1 MVDGMN
7 DLKKSFRQEMCDTY
21 TIAKKEFGYNAAR
34 FLQMLNT
41 MDGFDVAKQLIH
53 KGGMSE
59 GMIALWEN
67 HRLDLSVEARVLQ
80 PEFAT
85 LFTEEEKN
93 ICHNRLKELGYEV
106 DDRT

>member
-1 MVDGMN
+1 MIDDM
-7 DLKKSFRQEMCDTY
+7 DSLKKSFRQEMCDIY
-21 TIAKKEFGYNAAR
+21 TTAKKECGYNAAR

-41 MDGFDVAKQLIH
+41 MDGVDVAKQLIH
-53 KGGMSE
+53 KDGMSE

-67 HRLDLSVEARVLQ
+67 HRLDLSVEAHVLK
-80 PEFAT
+80 PEFAG

-93 ICHNRLKELGYEV
+93 ICRNRLKELGYEV

>member
-41 MDGFDVAKQLIH
+41 MDGVDVAKQLIH
-53 KGGMSE
+53 KDGMSE

-93 ICHNRLKELGYEV
+93 ICRNRLKELGYEV